1 MEAMFVQTFQ
11 NRLTFIPSP
20 LFSTLE
26 DIFFINSMIDSKS
39 AYFMKILL
47 NIQMVIALKPIIVGK
62 SVNKK
67 LRFYDG
73 LKM

>member
-1 MEAMFVQTFQ
+1 
-11 NRLTFIPSP
+11 
-20 LFSTLE
+20 
-26 DIFFINSMIDSKS
+26 MIDSIS